1 MTVEQWL
8 RGHFGGVGKLIE
20 KETLLLAAISP
31 AEVEPEPLRAV
42 SLTDEYED
50 YLDDAEYKKG
60 VLYALSTSIM
70 QCRVTPMEVLG
81 AKNAAIGKLLLA
93 VSLLT

>member
-20 KETLLLAAISP
+20 KDTLLLAAISP

-50 YLDDAEYKKG
+50 YLDDTEYKK
-60 VLYALSTSIM
+60 VYSMPSLPSIM

-81 AKNAAIGKLLLA
+81 AKNAAIGKSLLA

>member
-8 RGHFGGVGKLIE
+8 RGHFGGIGKLIE
-20 KETLLLAAISP
+20 KDTLLLAAISP

-50 YLDDAEYKKG
+50 YLDDTEYKKG
-60 VLYALSTSIM
+60 VL
-70 QCRVTPMEVLG
+70 
-81 AKNAAIGKLLLA
+81 
-93 VSLLT
+93 